1 VYFETEGPGNTGE
14 TIRIAVREGCERKIS
29 HIVVASNSG
38 KTAEILADE
47 AKKAGYPGQL
57 VCVTHV
63 YGFREKGTNEL
74 SDEGRRALEERGVKV
89 YTAGHVLSGAERG
102 LSRKF
107 HGVYPVEII
116 AHSLRIFGQGM
127 KVSVEIAVMAL
138 DGGLIP
144 YGVPLIG
151 IGGTGSGADTAVILI
166 PSYASAILETR
177 VREVLCKPK

>member
-1 VYFETEGPGNTGE
+1 MYFETEGPGNTEE
-14 TIRIAVREGCERKIS
+14 TIRIAVQEGRERQIS

-38 KTAEILADE
+38 KTAEALAEE
-47 AKKAGYPGQL
+47 AEKRGYPGQL

-74 SDEGRRALEERGVKV
+74 GDEGRRALEARGVKV
-89 YTAGHVLSGAERG
+89 YTASHVLSGAERG

-116 AHSLRIFGQGM
+116 AHTLRIFGQGV

-144 YGVPLIG
+144 YGVPVIG
-151 IGGTGSGADTAVILI
+151 IGGTGGGADTAVILI
-166 PSYASAILETR
+166 PAHAGAILETR